1 MLESL
6 KTFQL
11 ITHFENALNAGAFED
26 ALILSDLIQL
36 PLRWHQLARACT
48 TCLEFDIGM
57 LCRVHICSYVSCTPN
72 NHILNNVGI
81 LKIIVYAGEITF

>member
-48 TCLEFDIGM
+48 LVLNLISVCCVVSI
-57 LCRVHICSYVSCTPN
+57 YVPMYNAHPT
-72 NHILNNVGI
+72 
-81 LKIIVYAGEITF
+81 ITF